1 MRGDVEKRIKLS
13 VEVTPEE
20 YTKMILLIIADEY
33 PNMKSIVREGL
44 KRIFKDYGEEY
55 FEELREK
62 HKDVIENILSK
73 VKIIERRKLRRWI
86 VKK

>member
-1 MRGDVEKRIKLS
+1 MRGDVEKRVKLS

-44 KRIFKDYGEEY
+44 KRVFKGYGEEY
-55 FEELREK
+55 FEKLKEENK
-62 HKDVIENILSK
+62 EIVENILSK